1 MSVQIVPT
9 PLTTVVPIV
18 YGFTYTVNTFQLN
31 SFISFN
37 VILNDQNGTPLSVK
51 QVTIS
56 GNDYANWG
64 NNDAYVIEFICNSLG
79 LTPLPEPTPVEPTP
93 VEPTPVEPTPVEP
106 TPEAP
111 VEPTPVEPT
120 PEAPVEGV

>member
-1 MSVQIVPT
+1 MSVQVVPT

-18 YGFTYTVNTFQLN
+18 YGFSYTVNTFKLN

-56 GNDYANWG
+56 GEDYANWG
-64 NNDAYVIEFICNSLG
+64 NNDAYVIDYICNSLG
-79 LTPLPEPTPVEPTP
+79 LIPLPEPPVEPTP
-93 VEPTPVEPTPVEP
+93 EPTPEAPVEP

-111 VEPTPVEPT
+111 VEPTP
-120 PEAPVEGV
+120 EAPVEGV